1 MPGEVHWKPGYGCDL
16 TVSMAVITMYLPGIA
31 QHEGGFVVTA
41 VVKTRIVT
49 IGNSKGIRIPKPLLE
64 QAGLEQDVEL
74 ELRGDELV
82 LRPVHP
88 VRHKWD
94 DQFKAMAAQ
103 GDDRLLDGDTMALSQ
118 WDEEEWSW

>member
-1 MPGEVHWKPGYGCDL
+1 M
-16 TVSMAVITMYLPGIA
+16 
-31 QHEGGFVVTA
+31 TA

-82 LRPVHP
+82 LRPVRP
-88 VRHKWD
+88 VRHRWD

-103 GDDRLLDGDTMALSQ
+103 GDDRLLDGDTVALSQ